1 MFGYIKPSIPELRV
15 KEHELYKATY
25 CGLCKT
31 MGKCTGCM
39 SNFTLSYD
47 FAFLALVRIV
57 ADKEECKIKS
67 RRCIAHPFRKRPMLE
82 INESLKYCARSSV
95 ILTRLK
101 LKDNINDS
109 RGFSRFKAKIS
120 GLVSIFLKKTPKELK
135 ELEEKIGALIDKLTE
150 YEKENTDSVDLVAS
164 TFGELLGI
172 VASYNY
178 EGAQGKVMYDIG
190 FHLGKWIYVVDA
202 IDDFYD
208 DIKKRSF
215 NALVNSYGTE
225 LTDDIKDSLYC
236 ATMLELDA
244 MSKSVEL
251 LDFSQHREIEG
262 IVKNVIYDGM
272 IKTTRGVL
280 KLDSCEGCQAKK

>member
-1 MFGYIKPSIPELRV
+1 MFGYIKPNALELKV

-39 SNFTLSYD
+39 SNLTLSYD
-47 FAFLALVRIV
+47 FAFLALMRIV
-57 ADKEECKIKS
+57 ADKTECKIKK
-67 RRCIAHPFRKRPMLE
+67 RGCVAHPFKRRPMLE
-82 INESLKYCARSSV
+82 INETLRYCAKSSV

-109 RGFSRFKAKIS
+109 HGFARFKAKMA
-120 GLVSIFLKKTPKELK
+120 GLVSIFLKKTPKDLK
-135 ELEEKIGALIDKLTE
+135 ELESEISQLIDKLTE
-150 YEKENTDSVDLVAS
+150 YEKENTDSLDLVAS

-178 EGAQGKVMYDIG
+178 EGTLSKLMYDIG
-190 FHLGKWIYVVDA
+190 FHLGKWIYVIDA

-208 DIKKRSF
+208 DIKKHSF
-215 NALVNSYGTE
+215 NALVNSYGAE
-225 LTDDIKDSLYC
+225 LSRDTRDSLFC
-236 ATMLELDA
+236 ATILELEA

-262 IVKNVIYDGM
+262 IIKNVIYDGM
-272 IKTTRGVL
+272 IRTTRSVL
-280 KLDSCEGCQAKK
+280 KLDDCEKCKKA